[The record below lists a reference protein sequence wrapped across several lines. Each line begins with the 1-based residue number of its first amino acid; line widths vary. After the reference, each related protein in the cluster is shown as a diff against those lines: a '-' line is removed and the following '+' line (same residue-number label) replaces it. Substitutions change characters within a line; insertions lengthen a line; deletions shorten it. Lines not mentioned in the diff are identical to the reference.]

1 MNYCAIY
8 KQDIINGLGVRVS
21 LFVSGCT
28 HKCPGCFNQKAWNEN
43 YGKEYT
49 QETEDLIMEYL
60 KEPYIDGLS
69 LLGGEPMEVTHQ
81 KDICKL
87 VTRVR
92 KELPEKNIWLY
103 SGYTLE
109 ELTSDK
115 VKTEFTDTILRSIDV
130 LVDGEFIQAQKDVE
144 LPFRGSSNQRLIAMK
159 RTMNSDHVYTLEL

>member
-49 QETEDLIMEYL
+49 QETEDQILEYL
-60 KEPYIDGLS
+60 NKPYIDGLS
-69 LLGGEPMEVTHQ
+69 LLGGEPMEITHQ
-81 KDICKL
+81 EAICKL
-87 VTRVR
+87 VARVR
-92 KELPEKNIWLY
+92 KELPDKNIWLY

-109 ELTSDK
+109 ELQGDK
-115 VKTEFTDTILRSIDV
+115 VRTEFTDQILASVDV

-144 LPFRGSSNQRLIAMK
+144 LPFRGSANQRIISMK
-159 RTMNSDHVYTLEL
+159 RTLNSGHVYTVDL